1 MSNSNSDGQ
10 RILYVDPN
18 NLGNNEITNI
28 PVNTEDLSIFVEL
41 TTTKRPRGIIKN
53 GTYNQT
59 NGSDGVINFIDGSK
73 LSDNKCDKS
82 LTTNY
87 TNINT
92 TFKADDSFE
101 GFGMESIDITF
112 DTAYTPL
119 VKIKFIDIRGGV
131 LSRGND
137 SIYNIFFNLPYPIF
151 NLTVKGY
158 YGQAVSYCLHL
169 VRWNSKFNSQT
180 GNFEIDAEF
189 IGYTFAML
197 TDLLMG
203 YMRAIPYT
211 TYGQKV
217 FNDVKGEY
225 EKLRVKNGITSD
237 IITIDEMLYK
247 IGKFIEGL
255 PTIQSKSGEFNKI
268 KEIDADNKIIREIKD
283 IHNNFLIELNKI
295 GANANNNI
303 VQGND
308 TYSLVYSKNYQI
320 LKNRNDDIK
329 DKIKELTGGDKSIIE
344 QSYDKIIQTD
354 NLDYNEFVNIGL
366 NTYTYLSGKT
376 TPNKYVSNEPRIGEI
391 CKLIQQS
398 KKANDLKRNGF
409 YLYDYIRFNECI
421 NDYLQKSEKTRQD
434 KLTEYSKKV
443 RDILKTEYKF
453 DPTIRNIF
461 AILIAS
467 AETYLRTINTV
478 SIVAEDQ
485 ANTLR
490 YGQLNSIIT
499 DSTNKNG
506 LNIKNSSDIFAFPTY
521 YEDATETW
529 LGSKV
534 TDDVT
539 EVKFTRELLKALID
553 SKRREKELNSLLDNL
568 NGWFCLNTIDT
579 PILPY
584 QTKFVQNPYSTL
596 IGANEHPESVM
607 RFLMYRMFT
616 YLAFSTNPEVLEDD
630 VIEFMAKFE
639 ASNMFNGITKKETRD
654 AIHEE
659 FNNSNKIIQ
668 HFLKGSDKIKNYKGN
683 HRPIPYMFESSGNY
697 YYSYIQGRGYDSAS
711 YIPIT
716 SNYDGSIFYDNNKL
730 KSVSEISNLYNDVLF
745 ISNYVNTD
753 TPYYTGAT
761 SGPNKEYERVYD
773 GARYLDI
780 ISPSNYDSQSFN
792 SPTENIPDVIKS
804 YEGKQKEGIQQNTIS
819 TLESKLKLQP
829 LANNK
834 FNVTYFNNVKSDSAN
849 GNESLNSRSDGFSDI
864 SQVFFVNYEG
874 GDDIYSN
881 TRFCKVEGDKITD
894 DTGKNMQYYAD
905 ILDNNLEDNESVV
918 LKACEFKYYSYN
930 STIGSNISL
939 FGSAFYYAQNASS
952 ADPVLAKSFLFLNTL
967 PLRGLFGDE
976 DGKIDTLF
984 SFDDND
990 ERESS
995 SRTIRGLFGKTS
1007 AFIKAPDLWI
1017 AWVGSVLWRY
1027 DEWLAWDEDPIVTKG
1042 TLTGASK
1049 NLIYDIDVF
1058 PTVFELFNNTDER
1071 SFGAEESKKAPMT
1084 FVRPSS
1090 FQRDGYKKVD
1100 KTLLNLPQ
1108 EVKAIFIEF
1117 FETWSNNKFI
1127 KIQERLELFTPDIIP
1142 ASNDNVAQ
1150 LETWESTFALY
1161 YATAYPQSPNPNVLP
1176 GTPKLLD
1183 VAPWQVSNN
1192 TSIPQS
1198 TYNNNNTYIAIS
1210 TVQTIKPFLP
1220 DHYEGLNT
1228 LISTPNILGQY
1239 RISFEY
1245 NNAELIS
1252 TFSNIISS
1260 HSIIANHTPNIWR
1273 RYNETKDNIREPF
1286 KVKKEI
1292 FKKYLDALTEQYNK
1306 LYDELAEKNKND
1318 NEIESEVFGTTNNDF
1333 ILLNIY
1339 RHLSTIKDK
1348 WLGDSDSNSSM
1359 FFPCGFNTNTTL
1371 FDRFQFLNK
1380 AFTDIGDDFI
1390 INPKVIDDIIK
1401 KYSNNSFFDLISNI
1415 LSNNNFNFIPLPA
1428 FVNFNE
1434 KSAFEKIFKPLPYV
1448 DYITNSNGLAI
1459 GPSFLC
1465 VYVGQ
1470 TSTSLDIA
1478 DSDYPNDGIDLY
1490 PTDHCNHRPR
1500 VDPEFD
1506 STEKQPQTSN
1516 NSGTITVTKDKFA
1529 NRIPVFEVNYSQQ
1542 NQSYFKDINLD
1553 QREFVETQE
1562 SLVIT
1567 DKISRSGDK
1576 NDPAF
1581 IGQNL
1586 FNVYQTR
1593 SYSAEVEAMGMP
1605 LIQPMMYF
1613 QLNNIPMFRGGYLI
1627 IRTEHHIKPNNMT
1640 TKFKGVRIK
1649 DVRTPLNQ
1657 KVFAIKELNLTET
1670 GDSDSLNYDISPV
1683 VNNSGVRNTGSAQT
1697 NVNNTSIYDYNYKNY
1712 ETKTKFKLSYFDEN
1726 SNTKKNGTALT
1737 YNKLFEEVGF
1747 LTGTDSNFVKNIAV
1761 HESMVGQNKGTN
1773 DVNPL
1778 GYVGLMQFGKDAA
1791 TDVNN
1796 SVSNLIFNKLQN
1808 LNSYTF
1814 DAELDTTNKTLKLP
1828 ASWPSDKTNNSFF
1841 DDFVSAVAA
1850 VEYAKLNLGK
1860 VPSASPTD
1868 VLDGY
1873 LSHQQGRGGYKDI
1886 IANQTNLL
1894 SDGSVRAS
1902 NMNGNKPFTSSTV
1915 NYNTWSDWL
1924 NGWQGK
1930 IQFVYDQIVPNGPSF
1945 LNSPTPNADKL
1956 RATLKSLGYRE
1967 KNKEITSAGQD
1978 INSDIEKYAS
1988 AIFKKIKQLYPTY
2001 TIEVTAGNDTFH
2013 KNSAKSRH
2021 KTGDAIDFVIYV
2033 NGQKIPTPSNYE
2045 TIRNQN
2051 YPAGTTLTLAQQTAV
2066 TYSPQNETAITN
2078 VKKIIQGF
2086 AVGKNP
2092 QFKFLDEYRYPS
2104 RTANGSHFHISYSEN
2119 GDNEGAAF
2127 TAQAIA
2133 ALNAGQITEY
2143 TV

>member
-1 MSNSNSDGQ
+1 MSSSADGQ

-18 NLGNNEITNI
+18 NLEGNELTNI
-28 PVNTEDLSIFVEL
+28 PNNTEDLSIFVEL
-41 TTTKRPRGIIKN
+41 TTTKRPRGIIKD
-53 GTYNQT
+53 GSYNQIDGS
-59 NGSDGVINFIDGSK
+59 NGRINFIEGSQ
-73 LSDNKCDKS
+73 LSGDKCDRS

-87 TNINT
+87 TDINT
-92 TFKADDSFE
+92 TFKSDDSFE

-119 VKIKFIDIRGGV
+119 VKIKFIDVRGGV
-131 LSRGND
+131 MSRGND
-137 SIYNIFFNLPYPIF
+137 SKYNIFFNLPYPIF

-169 VRWNSKFNSQT
+169 VKWNGKFNSQT

-211 TYGQKV
+211 DIGQNV
-217 FNDVKGEY
+217 FNQVKGEY
-225 EKLRVKNGITSD
+225 DKLLGGNR
-237 IITIDEMLYK
+237 IITIDEMLYV
-247 IGKFIEGL
+247 IGKLIGQL
-255 PTIQSKSGEFNKI
+255 PKIQNESTEFNQI
-268 KEIDADNKIIREIKD
+268 KEIDKNNKIIREIKD
-283 IHNNFLIELNKI
+283 IHNNFLLELDKI

-308 TYSLVYSKNYQI
+308 TYSLVYSKNDQI
-320 LKNRNDDIK
+320 LKNRNNDIE
-329 DKIKELTGGDKSIIE
+329 DKLKELTGDKSIIE
-344 QSYDKIIQTD
+344 QSYNKIIQTEK
-354 NLDYNEFVNIGL
+354 LDYNEFVNIGL

-376 TPNKYVSNEPRIGEI
+376 TPNKYVTNEPRIGEI
-391 CKLIQQS
+391 CKLIQKS
-398 KKANDLKRNGF
+398 KRANDLKRNGF
-409 YLYDYIRFNECI
+409 YLYDYIRFNESI
-421 NDYLQKSEKTRQD
+421 NTYLTNSERIRQQAITD
-434 KLTEYSKKV
+434 FSKKV
-443 RDILKTEYKF
+443 RDVLKTDYNF
-453 DPTIRNIF
+453 DPTIKNIF

-478 SIVAEDQ
+478 SIIAEDQ
-485 ANTLR
+485 SNTLR
-490 YGQLNSIIT
+490 YGQLNSII
-499 DSTNKNG
+499 NN
-506 LNIKNSSDIFAFPTY
+506 LNIKNNSDIFAFPTY

-539 EVKFTRELLKALID
+539 EVKFTRDLLKSLVD
-553 SKRREKELNSLLDNL
+553 SKRREKELNALLDNI
-568 NGWFCLNTIDT
+568 NGWFCLSTIDT
-579 PILPY
+579 PVLPY

-596 IGANEHPESVM
+596 IGANEQPESVM
-607 RFLMYRMFT
+607 RLLMYRMFT
-616 YLAFSTNPEVLEDD
+616 YLAFSTNSEILEND

-654 AIHEE
+654 AINEE
-659 FNNSNKIIQ
+659 FNNSNKIIE
-668 HFLKGSDKIKNYKGN
+668 HFKKGSDKIKNYNGARKA
-683 HRPIPYMFESSGNY
+683 IPYMFESSENY
-697 YYSYIQGRGYDSAS
+697 YYSYITGSGYDSAS

-716 SNYDGSIFYDNNKL
+716 NNYDGSIFYDNNKL
-730 KSVSEISNLYNDVLF
+730 KTVLEISGLYNDVLF
-745 ISNYVNTD
+745 ISNYVNND

-761 SGPNKEYERVYD
+761 NGPNTEYERVYD

-780 ISPSNYDSQSFN
+780 ISPPTYDSQTFKL
-792 SPTENIPDVIKS
+792 PIEFIPDVIKS
-804 YEGKQKEGIQQNTIS
+804 YEEKQKDGIEQNTIS

-829 LANNK
+829 LDGKK
-834 FNVTYFNNVKSDSAN
+834 FNVTYFDKVKSDSAN
-849 GNESLNSRSDGFSDI
+849 DSESLNSRSDGFSDV

-874 GDDIYSN
+874 SDQYYSN
-881 TRFCKVEGDKITD
+881 TRFCIVEGDKITD

-905 ILDNNLEDNESVV
+905 ILDNNLEDNQSVI
-918 LKACEFKYYSYN
+918 LKACEFKYYQGGANVGYS
-930 STIGSNISL
+930 ISL

-952 ADPVLAKSFLFLNTL
+952 VDPFLSKSYLFLNTL

-976 DGKIDTLF
+976 DGEIDTLF
-984 SFDDND
+984 HFDGDD
-990 ERESS
+990 DRESS

-1007 AFIKAPDLWI
+1007 AFIKTPDLWI

-1027 DEWLAWDEDPIVTKG
+1027 DEWLANEDPIVTKG

-1058 PTVFELFNNTDER
+1058 PTVFELFNNTDEG
-1071 SFGAEESKKAPMT
+1071 SSALEKQKAPMT
-1084 FVRPSS
+1084 FAIPSS
-1090 FQRDGYKKVD
+1090 LFRRTGYKKVD
-1100 KTLLNLPQ
+1100 KTLLNLPK
-1108 EVKAIFIEF
+1108 EVKDIFIEF
-1117 FETWSNNKFI
+1117 FIDWSNNNFK
-1127 KIQERLELFTPDIIP
+1127 KLQELLELFTPDIIP

-1150 LETWESTFALY
+1150 LEIWEQTFALY
-1161 YATAYPQSPNPNVLP
+1161 YATAYPQYPNPNVSP
-1176 GTPKLLD
+1176 GTVNLLD

-1198 TYNNNNTYIAIS
+1198 TYNNSSFDIAIK

-1220 DHYEGLNT
+1220 N
-1228 LISTPNILGQY
+1228 TPNILGWY
-1239 RISFEY
+1239 KMDFEY
-1245 NNAELIS
+1245 NNEGLVS
-1252 TFSNIISS
+1252 TFKDIISS

-1273 RYNETKDNIREPF
+1273 RYNETNDDIREPF
-1286 KVKKEI
+1286 IVKKDI
-1292 FKKYLDALTEQYNK
+1292 FKKYLDVFTEEYTR

-1318 NEIESEVFGTTNNDF
+1318 NQVEAEIFGTTNNDF

-1339 RHLSTIKDK
+1339 RHLANIKDK

-1359 FFPCGFNTNTTL
+1359 FFPCGFDTNTTL

-1390 INPKVIDDIIK
+1390 LNPKVISDIII
-1401 KYSNNSFFDLISNI
+1401 KYSNNSLFDLISNI
-1415 LSNNNFNFIPLPA
+1415 LANNNFNFIPLPA

-1434 KSAFEKIFKPLPYV
+1434 EGAFEKIFKPLPYV

-1465 VYVGQ
+1465 VYIGQ

-1490 PTDHCNHRPR
+1490 PTGHCNHRPR
-1500 VDPEFD
+1500 IDTEFD
-1506 STEKQPQTSN
+1506 GKQQNQTN
-1516 NSGTITVTKDKFA
+1516 TTTSGTTRNKFA
-1529 NRIPVFEVNYSQQ
+1529 NKIPVFEVNYAQQ

-1562 SLVIT
+1562 SLVVI
-1567 DKISRSGDK
+1567 DKISKSGDK
-1576 NDPAF
+1576 NDAAF
-1581 IGQNL
+1581 VGQNL

-1593 SYSAEVEAMGMP
+1593 SYSAEIEAMGMP

-1640 TKFKGVRIK
+1640 TKFKGVRIR
-1649 DVRTPLNQ
+1649 DVRTPLNE
-1657 KVFAIKELNLTET
+1657 KVFALKELNLTET
-1670 GDSDSLNYDISPV
+1670 GDSDSLQYEISPI
-1683 VNNSGVRNTGSAQT
+1683 VNDSGVRNTGSAQT
-1697 NVNNTSIYDYNYKNY
+1697 NINNLDIYDYNYKNY
-1712 ETKTKFKLSYFDEN
+1712 ENKTKFKLSYFDED
-1726 SNTKKNGTALT
+1726 SNTKKNGVALT
-1737 YNKLFEEVGF
+1737 YNQLFNEVGF
-1747 LTGTDSNFVKNIAV
+1747 LTGTDPNFVKNISV
-1761 HESMVGQNKGTN
+1761 HESMVGQNKGVN
-1773 DVNPL
+1773 DVNPS
-1778 GYVGLMQFGKDAA
+1778 GFVGLMQFGKDAA

-1828 ASWPSDKTNNSFF
+1828 PSWPSNKTENSFF

-1860 VPSASPTD
+1860 VPSASPID

-1902 NMNGNKPFTSSTV
+1902 NMNNNAPFTASTV
-1915 NYNTWSDWL
+1915 NYNTWGDWL

-1930 IQFVYDQIVPNGPSF
+1930 IQFVYDQIVPVGQSF
-1945 LNSPTPNADKL
+1945 INSPTPNADKL
-1956 RATLKSLGYRE
+1956 RATLNSLGYRE
-1967 KNKEITSAGQD
+1967 RGKQLTSAGQD
-1978 INSDIEKYAS
+1978 INSEIEKYAS

-2013 KNSAKSRH
+2013 KNSSKSRH
-2021 KTGDAIDFVIYV
+2021 RTGDAIDFVIYV
-2033 NGQKIPTPSNYE
+2033 NGQKIPTPSNYK
-2045 TIRNQN
+2045 TIRDQN
-2051 YPAGTTLTLAQQTAV
+2051 YSGATLPLAQQKAV
-2066 TYSPQNETAITN
+2066 TYSPQNEIAITN

-2086 AVGKNP
+2086 VVGKNP

-2104 RTANGSHFHISYSEN
+2104 RRATGSHFHISYREN
-2119 GDNEGAAF
+2119 GGTEGSAF